1 MEVEMVERA
10 SRVWSIVLAGGD
22 GVRMRAFIER
32 RLGSHLPK
40 QYCTFVGRR
49 SLLQHTIDRADRV
62 SPAAQRLTIV
72 ARAHQDEARAQVAAR
87 GGRLLVQPANR
98 GTAAGVFL
106 PLSRVRSIDPQAT
119 VVIYPADH
127 FVWPEARFE
136 RAIAQAIDA
145 SQAAP
150 ERPILLGVA
159 PDGAE
164 GDYGWIVPDSP
175 ARTCGALVRPI
186 QRFREKPVAAE
197 AAALMRAGGL
207 WNTLV
212 TVARVE
218 TLWTLGRRHLPAIV
232 ERFERWMPVIG
243 TPQEAG
249 ALDGL
254 YVDMPVQ
261 DFSRDLLEPSAG
273 SWGAFEVRDLLWSD
287 WGRPERILQTLLTIG
302 RAPAFGRSPLADSS
316 VTVSEPC
323 LAAR

>member
-1 MEVEMVERA
+1 MPERA
-10 SRVWSIVLAGGD
+10 SRVWSIVLAGGE
-22 GVRMRAFIER
+22 GVRTRAFIER
-32 RLGSHLPK
+32 WLGSHLPK

-49 SLLQHTIDRADRV
+49 SLLQHTIDRSDRV
-62 SPAAQRLTIV
+62 SAAAQRLTIV
-72 ARAHQDEARAQVAAR
+72 ARAHQDVARALLTAR

-106 PLSRVRSIDPQAT
+106 PLSRVRTIDPGAT

-150 ERPILLGVA
+150 DRPILLGVA

-164 GDYGWIVPDSP
+164 GDYGWIVPEPS
-175 ARTCGALVRPI
+175 ARTRGALVRPI
-186 QRFREKPVAAE
+186 LRFREKPATAE
-197 AAALMRAGGL
+197 AAALMEAGGL

-212 TVARVE
+212 MVARVE
-218 TLWTLGRRHLPAIV
+218 TLWNLGRRHLPAAV
-232 ERFERWMPVIG
+232 ERFERWMPVVG
-243 TPQEAG
+243 TPREAD
-249 ALDGL
+249 ALEGL
-254 YVDMPVQ
+254 YADMPVQ

-273 SWGAFEVRDLLWSD
+273 SWGAFELRDLLWSD

-302 RAPAFGRSPLADSS
+302 RAPAFGRWPLADSAPL
-316 VTVSEPC
+316 VSEEC
-323 LAAR
+323 LVER